1 MRELAPEL
9 WQLRGLPPNAIN
21 VYLAGDVLID
31 AATRRGERRI
41 LRQLIDRPLS
51 LLALTH
57 VHPDHQGAAKAV
69 CEARGIPLA
78 CHADGVDAMEGREQ
92 AQQAGPGSLL
102 NQLIERVWEGPP
114 HPVGRTLAEGDEV
127 AGFRVVH
134 APGHAPSEVILF
146 RDSDRVAICGD
157 VVNTMNL
164 LTMAPGIRE
173 PPDGFTLDP
182 GLNRRSIKLLAE
194 LEPALI
200 CAGHGPPSR
209 DRAGLERLA
218 ASL

>member
-1 MRELAPEL
+1 MRRVAADV

-31 AATRRGERRI
+31 AGTRLSRRRI
-41 LRQLIDRPLS
+41 LRQVLDRPLS

-57 VHPDHQGAAKAV
+57 VHPDHQGAAHAI

-92 AQQAGPGSLL
+92 AQQAGPGSFL
-102 NQLIERVWEGPP
+102 NEVIERLWEGPP
-114 HPVGRTLAEGDEV
+114 HPVGRSLAEGDEV
-127 AGFRVVH
+127 TGFRVVH
-134 APGHAPSEVILF
+134 APGHAPSEVIFF

-157 VVNTMNL
+157 VINTMDL
-164 LTMAPGIRE
+164 LTMVPAIRE
-173 PPDGFTLDP
+173 PPDVFTLDP
-182 GLNRRSIKLLAE
+182 AQNRESIKLLAE
-194 LEPALI
+194 LGPALL

-218 ASL
+218 ASF